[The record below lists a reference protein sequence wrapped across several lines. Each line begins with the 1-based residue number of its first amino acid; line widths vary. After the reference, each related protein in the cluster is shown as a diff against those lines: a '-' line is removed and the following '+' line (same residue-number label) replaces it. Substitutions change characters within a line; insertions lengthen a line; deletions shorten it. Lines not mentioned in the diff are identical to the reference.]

1 MYERT
6 CASVVIYQGSVLVE
20 HVRGLEGQ
28 LIKRGGVAAFLLAS
42 VVVGGCTYAARLYDV
57 QVGGAPVPAKF
68 KWNGS
73 GHGRIE
79 ITLPSGE
86 VCTGEY
92 VTVADDTT
100 TWGSVFAGGS
110 TINGYAVA
118 TQGKQRGSA
127 IVTGNQ
133 GTTIQC
139 EYVTSASSPSGYGS
153 CRDNHEKI
161 YKLMF

>member
-1 MYERT
+1 MPKRESAR
-6 CASVVIYQGSVLVE
+6 VVL
-20 HVRGLEGQ
+20 
-28 LIKRGGVAAFLLAS
+28 LLA
-42 VVVGGCTYAARLYDV
+42 VVACCGCTYAARLYDV
-57 QVGGAPVPAKF
+57 QSGGPPLPAKF

-73 GHGRIE
+73 GHGGIE

-100 TWGSVFAGGS
+100 TWGSVFSAGS
-110 TINGYAVA
+110 TVNGYAVT

-127 IVTGNQ
+127 IVTGNK
-133 GTTIQC
+133 GTAIQC
-139 EYVTSASSPSGYGS
+139 EYVTSAMSPSGYGS
-153 CRDNHEKI
+153 CRDNGGKI